1 MMRLTKRVRKKIHV
15 TFTILP
21 ESKIKVERMSKEL
34 TGTERGRS
42 ETMDV
47 IIDFSNADIVNLKAW
62 YDNSR
67 KEKK

>member
-1 MMRLTKRVRKKIHV
+1 LTKRIRKKIHV

-21 ESKIKVERMSKEL
+21 ESKIKIDRMAEEL

-47 IIDFSNADIVNLKAW
+47 IIDFSNAHIVNLKAW
-62 YDNSR
+62 YENSR

>member
-1 MMRLTKRVRKKIHV
+1 MELVKRVRKKIHV

-21 ESKIKVERMSKEL
+21 ESKAKVERMSEEL

-42 ETMDV
+42 ETMDS
-47 IIDFSNADIVNLKAW
+47 IIDFSNAHIMNLKAW
-62 YDNSR
+62 YENSR